1 VADRAGEA
9 DRPSPADETVVRLDD
24 VSVRYRLPR
33 ERIHSFKDFAIRWLK
48 RKIVYDEFWA
58 LKGVTLDIR
67 RREVFGIIGAN
78 GAGKSTL
85 LRLIARVLTPTT
97 GRVTVRGRVAPL
109 LELGAGFDPELTGR
123 ENVYFNGAILGY
135 RKAEVEA
142 RFDRI
147 VDFAGVREFID
158 LPLRLYSSGMVARLG
173 FAVATDIEPDILIV
187 DEVLSVGDAEFMHR
201 SEQRIR
207 ELREKSEAVLMV
219 SHDLGVMREMCQRV
233 AWLDHGRLRAVGP
246 AGEVVDQYLS
256 TVQ

>member
-1 VADRAGEA
+1 MADPARAEA
-9 DRPSPADETVVRLDD
+9 SAGPDETVVALRD

-33 ERIHSFKDFAIRWLK
+33 ERIHSFKDFAIRWMK

-58 LKGVTLDIR
+58 LRDVSLDIR

-135 RKAEVEA
+135 RRAEVEA

-158 LPLRLYSSGMVARLG
+158 LPLRMYSSGMVARLG

-207 ELREKSEAVLMV
+207 QLRAKSEAVIMV
-219 SHDLGVMREMCQRV
+219 SHDLGVMRDMCQRV

-246 AGEVVDQYLS
+246 SGEVVDQYLS
-256 TVQ
+256 AVG